1 MCPNADYKI
10 GHEKG
15 AGKNGNAPILLYD
28 FFPMELAF
36 FFVPFVVGVAYSSTL
51 RIPFTITG
59 VLSWLVEIIT
69 IAVAIQITFQVVLR
83 YRFRNPYSNSELEH
97 LITRVQTHMGIFKNV
112 ELWEYSSIKPVLV
125 PLSGILFRSLVISK
139 PAEEDLLA
147 SPEMAELVLA
157 DHLESIN
164 HGLLLST
171 WLPIFS
177 LVLLASL
184 FVRWTGLTPEQTIG
198 ISWVFFW
205 AIVVHSAKQL
215 LFGKEEKVN
224 AVLET
229 YGTHP
234 DVARC
239 IVFRGSAPTEAE
251 MKDISKKPINPL
263 SKDENRTK
271 SYISF
276 LGALI
281 ISLIVGT
288 LLSLWV
294 LTLAPTPFQTI
305 SDFVKI
311 LPMLVS
317 LCVFMG
323 LFFYSTRI
331 TYEYPEPS
339 SNPFVPEFDKT

>member
-1 MCPNADYKI
+1 MCPNAGYKI

-28 FFPMELAF
+28 FLPMELALF
-36 FFVPFVVGVAYSSTL
+36 VVPFVVGLAYFPTIT
-51 RIPFTITG
+51 IPFTIAG
-59 VLSWLVEIIT
+59 ILSWLAEIIF
-69 IAVAIQITFQVVLR
+69 IAVAIQIAFQVVLR
-83 YRFRNPYSNSELEH
+83 YRFRNPYTNSELEH
-97 LITRVQTHMGIFKNV
+97 LITRVQTHMGNSKNV

-157 DHLESIN
+157 DHLESVN

-171 WLPIFS
+171 WLPMFS

-184 FVRWTGLTPEQTIG
+184 FVRWTGLVPEQTIW

-205 AIVVHSAKQL
+205 AIVLYSAKQL
-215 LFGKEEKVN
+215 LFGKEDKAN
-224 AVLET
+224 TVLET

-263 SKDENRTK
+263 SKEADRTK
-271 SYISF
+271 SYIPF
-276 LGALI
+276 FGALI
-281 ISLIVGT
+281 ISLIVGA
-288 LLSLWV
+288 LLSSWV
-294 LTLAPTPFQTI
+294 LTLAPTSFRI
-305 SDFVKI
+305 IDDFVKI
-311 LPMLVS
+311 LPVLVS
-317 LCVFMG
+317 ICVFMG
-323 LFFYSTRI
+323 LFFYPTRI
-331 TYEYPEPS
+331 TYEYPKQPLNQS
-339 SNPFVPEFDKT
+339 VTKFDKT